1 MLSTSSSLA
10 HPKMA
15 SNCKFGCCAGAE
27 GIEKHMLTIRVW
39 GTGHEQQSKDAEEG
53 KERVEEEEW
62 GGRRKAGCHN
72 CGWRKCQAINTELV
86 LQFQLQLAKM
96 RFSPL
101 HITQIWT
108 CCCC

>member
-39 GTGHEQQSKDAEEG
+39 GTGHEQHSKDAEEG

-62 GGRRKAGCHN
+62 GGEGGRLPQLWLAQMSGYKYRIGI
-72 CGWRKCQAINTELV
+72 AIPIATGQNA
-86 LQFQLQLAKM
+86 F
-96 RFSPL
+96 
-101 HITQIWT
+101 
-108 CCCC
+108 